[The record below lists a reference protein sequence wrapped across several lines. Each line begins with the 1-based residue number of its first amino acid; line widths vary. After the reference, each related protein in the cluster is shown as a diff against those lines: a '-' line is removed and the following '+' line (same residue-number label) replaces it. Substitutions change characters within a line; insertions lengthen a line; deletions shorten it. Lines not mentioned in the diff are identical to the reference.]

1 MVVTR
6 DKKEIICTH
15 FCVGKEHDFELLK
28 KSEVKFSPKSKVLAD
43 SGYQG
48 LQKIHSNTALPK
60 KNTKLKKL
68 SPTEKTANAD
78 LNSKRVV
85 VENVIASIK
94 RFRIFSGR
102 YRNRRKRFSLRFN
115 LISAIHNFEL

>member
-1 MVVTR
+1 MVTR
-6 DKKEIICTH
+6 DKKQIICTH
-15 FCVGKEHDFELLK
+15 FCAGKEHDFELLK
-28 KSEVKFSPKSKVLAD
+28 KSRVKFLPENKVLAD

-48 LQKIHSNTALPK
+48 FQKIHSNTVLPK

-78 LNSKRVV
+78 LSSERVV
-85 VENVIASIK
+85 VENIIASLK